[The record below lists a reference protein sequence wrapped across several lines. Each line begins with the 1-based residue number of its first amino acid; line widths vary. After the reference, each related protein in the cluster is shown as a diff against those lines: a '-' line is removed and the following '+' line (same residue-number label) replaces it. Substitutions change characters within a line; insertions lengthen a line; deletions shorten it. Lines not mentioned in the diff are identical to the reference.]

1 MGREYH
7 SAPNHGHRL
16 AARVLLCILL
26 ALLFLL
32 APASPARDATSPAP
46 SPPSAASVWVM
57 TLDGPIGPALSDWFV
72 RSLEEANEA
81 SATLF
86 VLQLNT
92 PGGLDSAMRD
102 MIRAILDSRV
112 PVATYVSPSGSRAAS
127 AGTYILYASHIAA
140 MAPAT
145 NLGAATP
152 VQIGGG
158 GGLPSPSSPDD
169 KGKGDDDS
177 SARPDSASA
186 LHRKQVNDAVAYI
199 RGLAELRGRNAD
211 WAEKA
216 VREAVSLSSSDAL
229 EQGVIDLKA
238 ADLNELLAQLDG
250 RELSWDGQ
258 SLTLALADAQLHQV
272 ERDWRTDFLAIITDP
287 SIAYLLLL
295 VGIYG
300 LVLEF
305 SNPGVGVPGVLGA
318 ICLLLA
324 LYALQMLPV
333 SYVGLGLILLGA
345 VLVTLEAISPSFG
358 VLGIG
363 GVIAFVIGS
372 IMLMDTD
379 LPAFRIALPV
389 IAAVGVGSLLLVGLF
404 VRLAVKAH
412 EGPPVTGADTLVG
425 QTAVALDDFEHDG
438 QVRVLGE
445 IWHARSQQPVRRG
458 QLLQVTDR
466 SDLILDVEPD
476 NKEDTS

>member
-1 MGREYH
+1 
-7 SAPNHGHRL
+7 
-16 AARVLLCILL
+16 
-26 ALLFLL
+26 
-32 APASPARDATSPAP
+32 
-46 SPPSAASVWVM
+46 M

-72 RSLEEANEA
+72 RSLEDANQA
-81 SATLF
+81 SAGLF

-102 MIRAILDSRV
+102 MIRAILDSQV

-158 GGLPSPSSPDD
+158 GGLPSPSSPDS
-169 KGKGDDDS
+169 DDS
-177 SARPDSASA
+177 GENSEQTTSSSDSASA
-186 LHRKQVNDAVAYI
+186 LRRKQVNDAVAYI
-199 RGLAELRGRNAD
+199 RGLAELRDRNAD

-216 VREAVSLSSSDAL
+216 VREAVSLSSSAAL

-238 ADLNELLAQLDG
+238 TDLADLLTQLDG

-258 SLTLALADAQLHQV
+258 SVTLAVANAQQHLV
-272 ERDWRTDFLAIITDP
+272 EKDWRTDFLAIITDP
-287 SIAYLLLL
+287 SIAYLMLL

-305 SNPGVGVPGVLGA
+305 SNPGMGVPGVLGA

-333 SYVGLGLILLGA
+333 SYVGLGLVLLGT
-345 VLVTLEAISPSFG
+345 VLVALEAVSPSFG

-372 IMLMDTD
+372 IMLMDTE
-379 LPAFRIALPV
+379 LPAFRIAMPV

-425 QTAVALDDFEHDG
+425 ETAVALGDFENDG

-445 IWHARSQQPVRRG
+445 IWHAHSQQPVQQG
-458 QLLQVTDR
+458 QSLQVISR
-466 SDLILDVEPD
+466 SDLVLDVVPA
-476 NKEDTS
+476 NKEDSS

>member
-1 MGREYH
+1 MGREYQSTPH
-7 SAPNHGHRL
+7 HGHRL
-16 AARVLLCILL
+16 AARVFLCVLL

-32 APASPARDATSPAP
+32 APASPAQNSPSPAP
-46 SPPSAASVWVM
+46 SPASASVWVM

-72 RSLEEANEA
+72 RSLEEANKA

-102 MIRAILDSRV
+102 MIRGILDSRV

-169 KGKGDDDS
+169 ES
-177 SARPDSASA
+177 ENEESAAASPDSASA
-186 LHRKQVNDAVAYI
+186 LHRKRVNDAVAYI
-199 RGLAELRGRNAD
+199 RGLAELRDRNAD

-229 EQGVIDLKA
+229 AKGVIDLKA
-238 ADLNELLAQLDG
+238 TDLNDLLAQLDG
-250 RELSWDGQ
+250 QALSWGDQ
-258 SLTLALADAQLHQV
+258 AVSLALADAQLHQV
-272 ERDWRTDFLAIITDP
+272 ERDWRTDFLAIVTDP

-305 SNPGVGVPGVLGA
+305 SNPGMGVPGVLGA

-345 VLVTLEAISPSFG
+345 VLVALEAISPSFG
-358 VLGIG
+358 VFGIG

-412 EGPPVTGADTLVG
+412 EGPPVTGAGTLVG
-425 QTAVALDDFEHDG
+425 QTAVALDDFEDDG

-466 SDLILDVEPD
+466 SDLMLDVKPD
-476 NKEDTS
+476 DKEETS

>member
-1 MGREYH
+1 VH
-7 SAPNHGHRL
+7 LLHGELNNDSCFDIL
-16 AARVLLCILL
+16 AARLSIY
-26 ALLFLL
+26 A
-32 APASPARDATSPAP
+32 AT
-46 SPPSAASVWVM
+46 
-57 TLDGPIGPALSDWFV
+57 
-72 RSLEEANEA
+72 
-81 SATLF
+81 ATLF

-92 PGGLDSAMRD
+92 PGGLDSAMRE
-102 MIRAILDSRV
+102 MIRAILDSPV

-127 AGTYILYASHIAA
+127 AGTYILYASHVAA

-152 VQIGGG
+152 VQIGGDD
-158 GGLPSPSSPDD
+158 GLPSPSSPDD
-169 KGKGDDDS
+169 GGENDEGA
-177 SARPDSASA
+177 SASPDSASA

-211 WAEKA
+211 WAEQA

-238 ADLNELLAQLDG
+238 VDLNDLLGQLDG
-250 RELSWDGQ
+250 RELSVDGQ
-258 SLTLALADAQLHQV
+258 SLSLVLADAQLHQV

-389 IAAVGVGSLLLVGLF
+389 IAAVGVGSLLVVGLF

-412 EGPPVTGADTLVG
+412 EGAPVTGDDTLVG
-425 QTAVALDDFEHDG
+425 KTAVALGDFEHDG

-445 IWHARSQQPVRRG
+445 IWHAHTQMPVRQG
-458 QLLQVTDR
+458 QLLRVTGR
-466 SDLILDVEPD
+466 RELVLDVVPAD
-476 NKEDTS
+476 KEEIS